1 MNEEMLKNIDPE
13 EQRKILTRLKTV
25 KGHVAA
31 VERMVE
37 EGKSCEEVLHQLIA
51 IKSAVQ
57 KVSVVIAQQYANICL
72 IEAFQ
77 KGENQQDVM
86 NKAVETLMK
95 LNQ

>member
-1 MNEEMLKNIDPE
+1 MNEEMLSTIDPE
-13 EQRKILTRLKTV
+13 DRKKIITRLKTV

-37 EGKSCEEVLHQLIA
+37 EGKGCEEVLLQLVA

-57 KVSVVIAQQYANICL
+57 KVSVVVAQHYTNICL
-72 IEAFQ
+72 VEALE
-77 KGENQQDVM
+77 KGDDKREVL

-95 LNQ
+95 LND

>member
-1 MNEEMLKNIDPE
+1 MHEEMLENIDPE
-13 EQRKILTRLKTV
+13 ERRKILTRLKTV
-25 KGHVAA
+25 RGHVAA

-37 EGKSCEEVLHQLIA
+37 GGKGCEEVLHQLIA

-72 IEAFQ
+72 VEAME
-77 KGENQQDVM
+77 KGEDKQQLM
-86 NKAVETLMK
+86 NRAVETLLK

>member
-1 MNEEMLKNIDPE
+1 MDEEMLKNIDPE
-13 EQRKILTRLKTV
+13 ERKKILTRLKTV

-57 KVSVVIAQQYANICL
+57 KVSVVIAQQYANICFV
-72 IEAFQ
+72 EAME
-77 KGENQQDVM
+77 KGEDKKQVM
-86 NKAVETLMK
+86 SKAVETLMK
-95 LNQ
+95 LNE

>member
-1 MNEEMLKNIDPE
+1 MDEDILKYIDPE
-13 EQRKILTRLKTV
+13 EQNKILTRLKTV

-37 EGKSCEEVLHQLIA
+37 DGKSCEEVLHQLIA

-72 IEAFQ
+72 VEAME
-77 KGENQQDVM
+77 KGDDKKEVM
-86 NKAVETLMK
+86 SKAVETLMK

>member
-13 EQRKILTRLKTV
+13 ERKKILTRLKTV

-37 EGKSCEEVLHQLIA
+37 DGKSCEEVLHQLIA
-51 IKSAVQ
+51 IKPAVQ

-72 IEAFQ
+72 VEAMEQ
-77 KGENQQDVM
+77 GEDKKQVM

>member
-13 EQRKILTRLKTV
+13 ERKKILTRLKTV

-37 EGKSCEEVLHQLIA
+37 DGKSCEEVLHQLIA

-72 IEAFQ
+72 VEAMEQ
-77 KGENQQDVM
+77 GEDKKQVM

>member
-1 MNEEMLKNIDPE
+1 MHEEILKNIDPE
-13 EQRKILTRLKTV
+13 ERKKILTRLKTV

-37 EGKSCEEVLHQLIA
+37 DGKSCEEVLHQLIA

-72 IEAFQ
+72 VEAMEQ
-77 KGENQQDVM
+77 GEDKKEVM

>member
-1 MNEEMLKNIDPE
+1 MNEEMLKYIDPE
-13 EQRKILTRLKTV
+13 ERKKILTRLKTV

-57 KVSVVIAQQYANICL
+57 KVSIVIAQQYANICFV
-72 IEAFQ
+72 EAME
-77 KGENQQDVM
+77 KSDDKKDVM